1 MQYKWNSKQTYIHIL
16 YVFVYPC
23 VNAYLY
29 VKFLA
34 LCRVNIV
41 YCNAL
46 SLLWARRK
54 SNNNNEMR
62 KQRETITDT
71 SAFLENCICELWK

>member
-1 MQYKWNSKQTYIHIL
+1 MCIHI
-16 YVFVYPC
+16 YPC
-23 VNAYLY
+23 INVYLY
-29 VKFLA
+29 VKCLA

-54 SNNNNEMR
+54 NNNNNEMR

-71 SAFLENCICELWK
+71 SAFLENCICEL